1 MPGVLILIQFRDV
14 NLVGSSSRYD
24 NSNRWIFGQS
34 GDIDK
39 WGLLLYATS
48 ITHSSYTCISCAD
61 WRMWP
66 IYVRSVSGLHNQNI
80 VLEPAYIDESET
92 RRRFDK
98 WTNVNGQINNTT
110 IVPVV
115 QHTQKNIH
123 IYKLHFVHTPAG
135 KTVHVNLNPVIQG

>member
-1 MPGVLILIQFRDV
+1 MRQA
-14 NLVGSSSRYD
+14 SRTPHIHVY
-24 NSNRWIFGQS
+24 
-34 GDIDK
+34 
-39 WGLLLYATS
+39 LA
-48 ITHSSYTCISCAD
+48 AD